1 MHHQKSRAQYVCNKH
16 CQNESTLAKVKA
28 FLSCK
33 IGVFKTKN
41 TRKIL
46 VIEKF
51 CDFRS
56 VATGTPVLVGLVE
69 YEEPITSDSKF
80 FCELIYTLILQK
92 KFLDLKIFERLDD
105 FRIDI

>member
-1 MHHQKSRAQYVCNKH
+1 MQYHCAIHHLLCLPKLSCNGGMHHQKSRAQYVCNKR
-16 CQNESTLAKVKA
+16 CQNESTLAKVKT

-56 VATGTPVLVGLVE
+56 FPSGTPVLVGLV
-69 YEEPITSDSKF
+69 
-80 FCELIYTLILQK
+80 IY
-92 KFLDLKIFERLDD
+92 
-105 FRIDI
+105 

>member
-1 MHHQKSRAQYVCNKH
+1 M
-16 CQNESTLAKVKA
+16 KA

-92 KFLDLKIFERLDD
+92 KFLDLKFFERLDV